1 MFWEV
6 PGIKN
11 GILEVITTE
20 VIRLAN
26 KLLDQVEDV
35 KSPTYSHVGSFMV
48 ILRDRVIYT
57 CHPFGQG
64 HLYLSSFW
72 TASFIPFILRDRV
85 IYTFHPFGQGH
96 LYLSSLGTGS
106 FIPVILL
113 DRVIYTCHP
122 YGPGHLYLSSL
133 WTGSFIPVIRW
144 NCWVFRVAEFFFTV
158 LK

>member
-1 MFWEV
+1 MHSELKCAILYAVFWEV

-20 VIRLAN
+20 VICLAN

-57 CHPFGQG
+57 CHPCGQG

-72 TASFIPFILRDRV
+72 T
-85 IYTFHPFGQGH
+85 
-96 LYLSSLGTGS
+96 GS
-106 FIPVILL
+106 FIPVILM

-122 YGPGHLYLSSL
+122 YGQGHLYLSSL
-133 WTGSFIPVIRW
+133 WTGSFIPVILMD
-144 NCWVFRVAEFFFTV
+144 RVIYTCHPLELLSFSSGGIFFYSFEV
-158 LK
+158 SYKYK